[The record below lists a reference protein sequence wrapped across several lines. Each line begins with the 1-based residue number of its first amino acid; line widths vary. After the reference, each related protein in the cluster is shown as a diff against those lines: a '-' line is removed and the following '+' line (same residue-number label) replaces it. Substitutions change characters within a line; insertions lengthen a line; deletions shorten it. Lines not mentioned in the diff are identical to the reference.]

1 MEVFEEEL
9 SRLGIN
15 PEYLDQEEKYSQS
28 EYSEQLIL
36 CLENTDK
43 IKEILNKHRTTL
55 LSDDWLPT
63 VVYCSVL

>member
-1 MEVFEEEL
+1 MLSGRMEVFEEEL

-36 CLENTDK
+36 CLENT
-43 IKEILNKHRTTL
+43 EIR
-55 LSDDWLPT
+55 
-63 VVYCSVL
+63 